1 MVTTGIYCRAGCGGR
16 PRAANVR
23 SFPLPAAAEAAG
35 YRSCL
40 QCRPYRQPLWVPA
53 TAPELV
59 CRAVRVILAGGLDR
73 ANEEQLGRRIGIS
86 GRHLRR
92 LFVEHLGVT
101 PDGLARSARA
111 HFARRL
117 LDDTDLPI
125 VQVAFAAGFG
135 SVRQFNRACKEIFRE
150 PPRALRARRRKRDRL
165 VADGGLL
172 LRLPYEGELDWP
184 ALLAELAGRAI
195 PGVEHV
201 SGETYR
207 RTIVVDGDPGVVELR
222 PGADAELL
230 LRFHLPHWGGLIHL
244 VERARRVTGLD
255 LVGESRCAPRLLGSW
270 DGFETGVRAI
280 ISQGAPRADANA
292 LAGELAERLG
302 APVPGLEALGLSRT
316 FPDPHVVADGD
327 LSGLGLPARCR
338 ATIGDFAR
346 AVRDEAIP
354 LDGSWGYDRL
364 VAALTAVPGLEAPT
378 AQSLAARLG
387 VLTSLPLAGSES
399 RAA

>member
-1 MVTTGIYCRAGCGGR
+1 M
-16 PRAANVR
+16 
-23 SFPLPAAAEAAG
+23 
-35 YRSCL
+35 
-40 QCRPYRQPLWVPA
+40 
-53 TAPELV
+53 
-59 CRAVRVILAGGLDR
+59 RVILAGGLDR

-135 SVRQFNRACKEIFRE
+135 SVRQFNRACQEIFRE

-172 LRLPYEGELDWP
+172 LRLPYQGELDWP
-184 ALLAELAGRAI
+184 AWLDELAERAI
-195 PGVEHV
+195 PGVEHI
-201 SGETYR
+201 SGGTYR

-222 PGADAELL
+222 PGEDGELL
-230 LRFHLPHWGGLIHL
+230 LLVHLPHWGGLIHL

-255 LVGESRCAPRLLGSW
+255 RVGETCPARRSPGAW
-270 DGFETGVRAI
+270 DGFETGVGAI
-280 ISQGAPRADANA
+280 IGQAAPRADANA

-302 APVPGLEALGLSRT
+302 APVPGLEPLGLSMT
-316 FPDPHVVADGD
+316 FPDPQVVADGD
-327 LSGLGLPARCR
+327 LSGLGLPALCST
-338 ATIGDFAR
+338 TIGDFAR
-346 AVRDEAIP
+346 AVRDEVIR

-364 VAALTAVPGLEAPT
+364 VAALMALPGLEAPT

-387 VLTSLPLAGSES
+387 VLASPPLASSES